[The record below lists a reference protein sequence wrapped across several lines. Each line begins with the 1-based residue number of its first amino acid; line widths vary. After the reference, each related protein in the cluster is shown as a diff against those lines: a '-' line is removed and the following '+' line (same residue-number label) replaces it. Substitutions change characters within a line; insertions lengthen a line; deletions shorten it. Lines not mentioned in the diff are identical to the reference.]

1 MKEKMSDSEELE
13 ETECTCEHCKD
24 KRAYQELVKRQEKF
38 TELYI
43 V

>member
-1 MKEKMSDSEELE
+1 MKEKMSDFEELE
-13 ETECTCEHCKD
+13 GEECECEHCKD